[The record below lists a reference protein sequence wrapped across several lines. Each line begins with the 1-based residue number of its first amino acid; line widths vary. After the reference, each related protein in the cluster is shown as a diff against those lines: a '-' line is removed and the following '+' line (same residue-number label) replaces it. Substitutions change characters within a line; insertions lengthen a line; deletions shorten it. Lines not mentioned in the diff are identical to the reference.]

1 MSVTDSFVFSIS
13 PDHIPDKRQEK
24 YKREDPVSFS
34 YVHLLIVLTNI
45 VEVLVLVFG
54 I

>member
-1 MSVTDSFVFSIS
+1 MSVANGLVFSIC

-24 YKREDPVSFS
+24 YQREDPVSFS

-45 VEVLVLVFG
+45 VEVFVLVFG